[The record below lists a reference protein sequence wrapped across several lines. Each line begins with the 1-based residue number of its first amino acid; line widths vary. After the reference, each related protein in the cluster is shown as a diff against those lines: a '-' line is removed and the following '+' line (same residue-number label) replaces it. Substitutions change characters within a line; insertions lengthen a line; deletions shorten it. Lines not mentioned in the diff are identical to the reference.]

1 MKGFLSQE
9 DCFEIS
15 IQNVPCGTTGVS
27 CSKSITLT
35 IGNDQSSERIVL
47 IRGKN
52 LPLDNFK
59 RIIIRTTGL
68 FLFINVPDM
77 GLTMQWDKGIFLI

>member
-15 IQNVPCGTTGVS
+15 IQNVPCGTIGVS

-35 IGNDQSSERIVL
+35 IGSDQSSERIVL
-47 IRGKN
+47 IRGKD

-59 RIIIRTTGL
+59 RIIIRTAGL